1 MSYLDLPRLHF
12 GGLFFTNPDTIN
24 NYIGS
29 FDPDTKLLGPD
40 GAYLSDPQQGGG
52 PSGWNPPGVAQ
63 LWIEG
68 ASVLSA
74 VDADGRPAASDPVLG
89 APVESPS
96 PKTPKKTRD
105 GKGLYDIAK
114 MVDLDPQMQ
123 TRSAVYGLR
132 LFVTLPGGGGFSGP
146 LTVPELQYLSARVPA
161 QTGSW
166 AAVGTWMGW
175 IESPDW
181 FGDLSASPFLAAFRE
196 ACPDGVAV
204 KLTVD
209 LHQNDPATRFTAGN
223 QFCYGRVL
231 GTLGPVRPGDLPQAW
246 AGRRLVPV
254 SSGQAT
260 AAPAAAAEA
269 APSDERSMARTLE
282 DEMGEMMGRMME
294 QVAGDAPSG
303 APEALAAEGA
313 PPLPW
318 NPVPAQVS
326 EAEGQALLHADL
338 GGSILL
344 QFTQDAQGIFASNGK
359 FVVDTGITVGVRDPE
374 TGSFRAF
381 DQGEVDLSGQ
391 YRPLDSQ
398 AKTVNLL
405 ANCGVVDVPLTA
417 EEARLAASTPLAI
430 QVNGTQVVAEPDDGV
445 LMALSGFSARL
456 EEGGTASLR
465 LTARRFGRPLAG
477 VSEPAKV
484 RVRPA
489 SSGGLPGDLAF
500 TWEGPT
506 DEEGIAR
513 LTVTAT
519 DRTLTLPPLREPLD
533 SLVYLVTF
541 VGPNGP
547 IGDAA
552 FRSQRDDYAVLL
564 FNAYEAPAK
573 PTWEDDVGPIL
584 QAYARLYPGM
594 QDRLDIADEATVK
607 GFAPALYGRMA
618 APFDDPAFMPVTRDL
633 SPARIEM
640 ILDWLRPLLPKQG
653 S

>member
-29 FDPDTKLLGPD
+29 YDPDTKLLAPD
-40 GAYLSDPQQGGG
+40 GAYLSDPQQGGA

-63 LWIEG
+63 LWVEQ
-68 ASVLSA
+68 ATVLSA
-74 VDADGRPAASDPVLG
+74 VDATGAPVASDPVLG

-96 PKTPKKTRD
+96 PKTPKKTPD

-114 MVDLDPQMQ
+114 MVDLDPYMQ
-123 TRSAVYGLR
+123 SRSAVYGLR
-132 LFVTLPGGGGFSGP
+132 LFVTLAGGGGFSGP
-146 LTVPELQYLSARVPA
+146 LTVPELQYLAPRAAAR
-161 QTGSW
+161 TGSW
-166 AAVGTWMGW
+166 ALVGTWMGW
-175 IESPDW
+175 IEEPDW
-181 FGDLSASPFLAAFRE
+181 FGSLAPSPFLTAFRN
-196 ACPDGVAV
+196 ACKDGVAV

-209 LHQNDPATRFTAGN
+209 LHQNNPATRFTAGN

-231 GTLGPVRPGDLPQAW
+231 GTMGPVRPGDLPQSW

-254 SSGQAT
+254 SSDQAA

-269 APSDERSMARTLE
+269 APSDGESMVRSLD
-282 DEMGEMMGRMME
+282 DEMAAMMDRMMPE
-294 QVAGDAPSG
+294 TAGE
-303 APEALAAEGA
+303 APEGLAAEAA
-313 PPLPW
+313 PLLPW
-318 NPVPAQVS
+318 NPVPAQVGD
-326 EAEGQALLHADL
+326 AGGGTILHADL
-338 GGSILL
+338 GGSIFL
-344 QFTQDAQGIFASNGK
+344 QFARDAQGIFASTGK
-359 FVVDTGITVGVRDPE
+359 FVLDTGITLGLRDPK
-374 TGSFRAF
+374 TGKFQAF
-381 DQGEVDLSGQ
+381 EKGDVDLSGQ

-398 AKTVNLL
+398 AKTVNLV

-417 EEARLAASTPLAI
+417 EEARRAASTPLAI
-430 QVNGTQVVAEPDDGV
+430 QVSGTQVAAEPDNGV
-445 LMALSGFSARL
+445 LMALSVFSARL

-465 LTARRFGRPLAG
+465 LTARRFGRPMAG
-477 VSEPAKV
+477 VSEPATI
-484 RVRPA
+484 RVRPTD
-489 SSGGLPGDLAF
+489 SGGRPGDLAF

-506 DEEGIAR
+506 DDQGIAR

-519 DRTLTLPPLREPLD
+519 DRTLTLPTPRQPLD
-533 SLVYLVTF
+533 SLVYFVTF

-564 FNAYEAPAK
+564 WNAYEAPAK
-573 PTWEDDVGPIL
+573 PTWEDDVAPIL

-633 SPARIEM
+633 SPARIGM